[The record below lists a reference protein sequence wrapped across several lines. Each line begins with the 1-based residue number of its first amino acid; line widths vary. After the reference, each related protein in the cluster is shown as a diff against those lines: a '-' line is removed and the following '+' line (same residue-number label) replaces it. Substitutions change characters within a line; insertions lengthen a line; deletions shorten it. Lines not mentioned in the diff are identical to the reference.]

1 MAFNFI
7 LSFGE
12 HVKNEIH
19 RVHQFILQNLQQLL
33 LMRSDSFQHPRQHFV
48 IVNFIP
54 EEVSERPLVSSHRQV
69 EQSWVDFDVP
79 LLNFVFDELDE
90 LIFELVDALGV
101 AFVELFELLADAR
114 RDRVD
119 VLDAEG
125 DEVDTFEVQVQE
137 FRVEHYEN

>member
-1 MAFNFI
+1 
-7 LSFGE
+7 
-12 HVKNEIH
+12 
-19 RVHQFILQNLQQLL
+19 
-33 LMRSDSFQHPRQHFV
+33 MRSDSFQHPRQHFV